1 MCLEY
6 ELSKEADKKIRDLAK
21 KRGYIRVWKVC
32 MPDCTGYWFHINDWM
47 PGLHKAKNLSKK
59 DGGWYAYLSETA
71 AKKAENYWNRD
82 CNTDH
87 TIKVCYA
94 KPSWIKRL
102 GSDRRFGS
110 VGIFTHLAFPDWD
123 KGNMTIREFRALC
136 RKES

>member
-1 MCLEY
+1 MCLAY
-6 ELSKEADKKIRDLAK
+6 ELSKNKADKIKDLAR

-32 MPDCTGYWFHINDWM
+32 TPDCTGWWQGTEWM

-71 AKKAENYWNRD
+71 AKKFKNYWNGD
-82 CNTDH
+82 TDH

-102 GSDRRFGS
+102 GGDKNFGHI
-110 VGIFTHLAFPDWD
+110 GIFTHLAFPDWD
-123 KGNMTIREFRALC
+123 KGNMTIREFRAMC